1 MKRRNL
7 FGYVF
12 IAPFFIVYAI
22 FGIYPVLLS
31 FYLSFT
37 NYRGVG
43 SPYNADIINFAN
55 YTRLLQDSYF
65 LDAFFNTWKVW
76 GINII
81 LQLSIALFLAILFAD
96 QRLKLKG
103 VSFFRALFY
112 LPNLITISS
121 IALLFSY
128 ILDWQHG
135 PLNMILLQ
143 VGTLSKPI
151 NWLGQPVTAQL
162 SVSLILTW
170 LWFGHTF
177 IIMFAGVQGI
187 SKDYFDAAMVD
198 GANRRKM
205 FTHVTIPLL
214 KPILI
219 YITITSLIGG
229 LQLFELPLLITAGNG
244 SPQGSLMTMVYYL
257 YNKAFQYYDV
267 GYAAAV
273 AYGLFIIILAFAL
286 IIYRSIFRSQKEGA

>member
-43 SPYNADIINFAN
+43 TPYSADIIGVAN

-65 LDAFFNTWKVW
+65 LDAFINTWKIW

-81 LQLSIALFLAILFAD
+81 LQLSIALFLAILFSD

-143 VGTLSKPI
+143 IGIISKPV
-151 NWLGQPVTAQL
+151 NWLGQPVIAQL

-177 IIMFAGVQGI
+177 IIIFAGVQGI

-198 GANRRKM
+198 GANRRKL

-219 YITITSLIGG
+219 YVTITSLIGG

-244 SPQGSLMTMVYYL
+244 SPEGSLMTMVYYL
-257 YNKAFQYYDV
+257 YNKAFKYYDV

-273 AYGLFIIILAFAL
+273 AYGLFIIILVFAL
-286 IIYRSIFRSQKEGA
+286 IIYRSMFRSEKEEA